1 MHILINITSCG
12 MLVGQAWTK
21 TAFGVTLLRLS
32 RQQWQV
38 WFLWFCIV
46 TMNIYMVIKVV
57 FQWAKVCSEKSYDVY
72 YRLDFCL
79 DPTFRDD
86 FKEGGNIYNIIMDF
100 IFATFPWLF
109 TWDLEIR
116 RIEKIGLCATM
127 SLGMM

>member
-57 FQWAKVCSEKSYDVY
+57 FQWAKVCGEKSYDVY